1 MGYTTTF
8 IGKINIEPVL
18 NAEEI
23 DYLNKFS
30 GTRRMN
36 RIKGPYYVD
45 NAGMAGQDHEEDI
58 LNYNQPPD
66 GQPGL
71 WCQWVPTE
79 DGSALVWDE
88 VEKFYDAAE
97 WMKYLIEHFLKP
109 GPIAKSIEPD
119 RFTFLRGH
127 TLSGVIEAQGEE
139 SDDRW
144 DLVVADNKV
153 MTRQYHF
160 IPEEDCTDV

>member
-1 MGYTTTF
+1 MGYTTYFT
-8 IGKINIEPVL
+8 GKINIEPAL

-23 DYLNKFS
+23 AYLSKFAA
-30 GTRRMN
+30 TRRMS

-45 NAGMAGQDHEEDI
+45 NGGMCGQDHEDDI
-58 LNYNQPPD
+58 LNYNQPPS

-71 WCQWVPTE
+71 WCQWIPTE
-79 DGSALVWDE
+79 DGTSLVWDE
-88 VEKFYDAAE
+88 GEKFYDSAE

-109 GPIAKSIEPD
+109 DPIARSFEPA
-119 RFTFLRGH
+119 RFAFLQGH
-127 TLSGVIEAQGEE
+127 RLNGVIEAQGEE

-144 DLVVADNKV
+144 DLVVKDNKA

-160 IPEEDCTDV
+160 IPEEDCHDV